1 MSWSKD
7 GSVALASVT
16 ALKKNKEYKKW
27 FQEGEIEFKLA
38 S

>member
-1 MSWSKD
+1 
-7 GSVALASVT
+7 VT

-27 FQEGEIEFKLA
+27 FQEEEIEFKLV

>member
-1 MSWSKD
+1 
-7 GSVALASVT
+7 VALASVT

-27 FQEGEIEFKLA
+27 FQEEEIEFKLV